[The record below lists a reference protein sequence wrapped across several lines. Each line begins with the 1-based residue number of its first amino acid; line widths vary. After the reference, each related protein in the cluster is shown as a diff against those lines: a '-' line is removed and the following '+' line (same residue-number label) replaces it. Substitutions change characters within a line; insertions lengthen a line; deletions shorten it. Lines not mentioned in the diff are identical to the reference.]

1 VYRDRRVGIDV
12 HAGPTIDAAMN
23 AVPIARPVSQSP
35 PEAPSRQHDPC
46 WQSMK
51 AALESQII
59 PRLVQSHR
67 APACNGGAWRTTQFD
82 AAEIETFAQRC
93 ALADR
98 EGAMR
103 IVAQLRAG
111 GVDHDAIFVDL
122 IGPAARH
129 LGTQW
134 ENDRVSFADVTVA
147 LIIMHAIV
155 HEMGYA
161 YRDGPQSAGRIK
173 RVMLASAPGSQHV
186 LGLSMVCESFHG
198 AGWEVVLEVSPSA
211 DGLCRAAANEWFD
224 LVGLSVALDSQLAG
238 VPALIAGIQAAS
250 RNPTPPVIL
259 GGPIF
264 TVHGGCAADFGAHG
278 ICLDARHAVLL
289 ASQLVAD

>member
-1 VYRDRRVGIDV
+1 
-12 HAGPTIDAAMN
+12 MN
-23 AVPIARPVSQSP
+23 AVHARPV
-35 PEAPSRQHDPC
+35 PSTLPAATSREHDAC

-51 AALESQII
+51 SALESQII
-59 PRLVQSHR
+59 PRLIQSHR
-67 APACNGGAWRTTQFD
+67 AAACNGGAWRSTQFD

-103 IVAQLRAG
+103 IVAQLQAA

-122 IGPAARH
+122 IGPAARL
-129 LGTQW
+129 LGDQW
-134 ENDRVSFADVTVA
+134 EQDRVSFADVTVA
-147 LIIMHAIV
+147 LIIMHALV

-161 YRDGPQSAGRIK
+161 YRGGPQSAGRIK
-173 RVMLASAPGSQHV
+173 RVMLACAPGSQHV

-198 AGWEVVLEVSPSA
+198 AGWEVVLEVSPTA
-211 DGLCRAAANEWFD
+211 DGLRRAAANEWFD
-224 LVGLSVALDSQLAG
+224 LVGLSVALDTQLAG
-238 VPALIAGIQAAS
+238 VPALIAGIRAAS
-250 RNPTPPVIL
+250 RNPAAAVIL

-264 TVHGGCAADFGAHG
+264 TVHGGIAADFGAQG